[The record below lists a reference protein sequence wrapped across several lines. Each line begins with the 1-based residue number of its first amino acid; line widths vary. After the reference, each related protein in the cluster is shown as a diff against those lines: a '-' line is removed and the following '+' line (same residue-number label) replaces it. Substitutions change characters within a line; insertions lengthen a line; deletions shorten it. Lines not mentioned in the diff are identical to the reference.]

1 MKMLIKINLMLLRV
15 LVLVLLVM
23 GVMVWMGHV
32 NLVQGHIGLGFL
44 FALLVL
50 LQGLL
55 GGLAGAGWGLAG
67 WSVVWAV
74 LLPVI
79 GLGQRAVM
87 LGGAHW
93 VVQLVHLLF
102 GLAAM
107 PIVER
112 IGKRALAKPP
122 AA

>member
-1 MKMLIKINLMLLRV
+1 VLLRL

-23 GVMVWMGHV
+23 GVMLWMGHAGS
-32 NLVQGHIGLGFL
+32 LQAHIGLGFL

-55 GGLAGAGWGLAG
+55 GALAGAGWGLAG
-67 WSVVWAV
+67 WSLVWAV

-79 GLGQRAVM
+79 GLGQRTFM

-93 VVQLVHLLF
+93 VVQVVHLLF

-107 PIVER
+107 LIVER
-112 IGKRALAKPP
+112 IGKRALSKPP